1 MKYARRLKMNIAR
14 IAIWGILPL
23 FAACGGG
30 GGGGS
35 GDAPSSAG
43 NAPPTVQ
50 ADYQIWECTIYY
62 KTDGLTG
69 IRYWSSC
76 PNDNWTPRAN
86 QPVFSNLTD
95 CEAAIRIEKETDS
108 AVWNNSQQDRD
119 RTWARKLVCSAP
131 DTTPPRVLSESPAD
145 GSTGFPATGTSVRA
159 EFSDNMDAAT
169 INATTFILEN
179 PAGLSLPGTVS
190 YSTQS
195 RTAWFSPDE
204 PLIYLTTYT
213 ARVTTGVRDKVG
225 NSMGAE
231 FSWSFTTES
240 NPDVTPPLQISE
252 SPVADS
258 ICGLRDGTIIA
269 RFDEQ
274 IIATAGTFT
283 LEDSGGALVDGAAA
297 FGNFTAK
304 FTPSLALDHN
314 EVYTA
319 RLSGAIA
326 DQAGNSITPLA
337 WSFRTELAPEGNW
350 APIATPANL
359 SGRTG
364 HRAVWTGSEMIVWG
378 GSNWDGPV
386 FPFFQLLTDNGRYD
400 PALDQWRSVSTID
413 APRKRL
419 QHSATWTGTEM
430 IIWGG
435 VLDRCA
441 GIDCF
446 FSTNTGGRYNPATDT
461 WTPMSMVGAPS
472 PRRYH
477 TAIWTGTELIIW
489 GGVGSDFR
497 FPLGTGARYNPST
510 DTWSPLSTINAPAAR
525 GNHHAVFDG
534 QRMIVWGG
542 NSNGTAMSADGAI
555 FDPVT
560 DVWSALPTQDAPDPA
575 RGLMRKASVVWTGAD
590 MLVWSPSDDFIQDPE
605 TGDFTRVFLSETR
618 RYSSVRNQ
626 WTTVVE
632 ACDPQATPKSAW
644 LDGRLLSWS
653 PDYSKGQ
660 SYDEQRDVWVP
671 ITSYPGAPATGA
683 TVVVAGNSVI
693 VWGGTTGTKTY
704 TNMGYRLTP

>member
-1 MKYARRLKMNIAR
+1 MLKKQGRTPMNDARRPKMSLAR
-14 IAIWGILPL
+14 SAILWVLPL

-30 GGGGS
+30 GGGGE
-35 GDAPSSAG
+35 GAPSSAG
-43 NAPPTVQ
+43 NAPPT
-50 ADYQIWECTIYY
+50 ARTDLQIWECTIFY

-69 IRYWSSC
+69 IRFWSSC
-76 PNDNWTPRAN
+76 PNDNWKPRAN
-86 QPVFSNLTD
+86 QPVFGSLAD
-95 CEAAIRIEKETDS
+95 CEAAIRIEKDTDS
-108 AVWNNSQQDRD
+108 AVWNDSQQDRD
-119 RTWARKLVCSAP
+119 RTWARRLVCSAP

-145 GSTGFPATGTSVRA
+145 GSNGFPATGTSVRA
-159 EFSDNMDAAT
+159 EFSDNMNATT
-169 INATTFILEN
+169 INVTTFILED
-179 PAGLSLPGTVS
+179 PAGLTLPGTVS

-204 PLIYLTTYT
+204 PLIYLATYT
-213 ARVTTGVRDKVG
+213 ARVTTGVTDKVG
-225 NSMGAE
+225 NPLAAE
-231 FSWSFTTES
+231 FSWSFATEG
-240 NPDVTPPLQISE
+240 NPDVTAPMIISALP
-252 SPVADS
+252 SADS
-258 ICGLRDGTIIA
+258 ICGLPDGAITVG
-269 RFDEQ
+269 FDEQ

-283 LEDSGGALVDGAAA
+283 LEDSGGALVDGAAT

-319 RLSGAIA
+319 RLGGAIA
-326 DQAGNSITPLA
+326 DQAGNPITPLA

-359 SGRTG
+359 NGRTG

-378 GSNWDGPV
+378 GFNWDGPV

-441 GIDCF
+441 SIDCL

-461 WTPMSMVGAPS
+461 WTPMSTV
-472 PRRYH
+472 
-477 TAIWTGTELIIW
+477 
-489 GGVGSDFR
+489 
-497 FPLGTGARYNPST
+497 
-510 DTWSPLSTINAPAAR
+510 
-525 GNHHAVFDG
+525 
-534 QRMIVWGG
+534 
-542 NSNGTAMSADGAI
+542 GTAMSADGAI
-555 FDPVT
+555 YDPVT

-605 TGDFTRVFLSETR
+605 TGDFTRVFLSKTR

-632 ACDPQATPKSAW
+632 ACDPQATPKAAW
-644 LDGRLLSWS
+644 LNGRLLSWS
-653 PDYSKGQ
+653 PEYSKGQ
-660 SYDEQRDVWVP
+660 SYDERRDVWLP
-671 ITSYPGAPATGA
+671 IRSYPGAPATGA
-683 TVVVAGNSVI
+683 TVVIAGNSVI
-693 VWGGTTGTKTY
+693 VWGGSTGTKTY